1 MGANGQAGSMAIG
14 NTLMLLMKPPT
25 AQGGSA
31 LKFSTSGT
39 LPRNPESIFS
49 ACTGLEA
56 CRVAWFDR
64 KRRLAN
70 PSIFR
75 RTTAARFRLKF
86 RHDYADIRVVK
97 PAPAKEKPSA
107 SASLALPG
115 QRFVARQPILDRS
128 QNVFGYELLFRNGV
142 EDYFNADPEL
152 AARSTL
158 DSSLLYGINT
168 ICDKRR
174 AFLNCT
180 CEVLFKDLI
189 TLLPPNQTVAEI
201 LETVEPEDRVIAA
214 CKRLKA
220 AGYLIALDD
229 FAPNDPRIPLVEFA
243 DIIKV
248 DIRAT
253 RPEERAGMM
262 RRFGSPTCKM
272 LAEKLETPHEYRQA
286 RDMGFVYFQGYF
298 FCRPEV
304 VIGREVPASRLHYIR
319 LLEMVSRRE
328 MDMRELERMLKKEAS
343 ICYRLLR
350 YLNSPLF
357 GFVLEIKSIR
367 HAIAILGE
375 REMRRWIRLVVT
387 VGAAEQRCSELVL
400 MGLARAR
407 FCELLSDRLQSNTDL
422 FLMGL
427 LSIMDAILEVSMDV
441 LLEQLPVERET
452 KTALLGQ
459 KSSLRPLYQLMLAQE
474 SGEWS
479 QSSALAKQ
487 LKLSDEEVASAWWQA
502 LQWAQDAISGV

>member
-1 MGANGQAGSMAIG
+1 M
-14 NTLMLLMKPPT
+14 
-25 AQGGSA
+25 
-31 LKFSTSGT
+31 
-39 LPRNPESIFS
+39 
-49 ACTGLEA
+49 
-56 CRVAWFDR
+56 
-64 KRRLAN
+64 
-70 PSIFR
+70 
-75 RTTAARFRLKF
+75 
-86 RHDYADIRVVK
+86 K
-97 PAPAKEKPSA
+97 PAPAKENPSA
-107 SASLALPG
+107 SNSLALPG
-115 QRFVARQPILDRS
+115 QRFVARQPILDRT

-158 DSSLLYGINT
+158 DSSLLYGINVL
-168 ICDKRR
+168 CDKRR
-174 AFLNCT
+174 AFVNCT

-201 LETVEPEDRVIAA
+201 LETVEPEDRVIEA

-229 FAPNDPRIPLVEFA
+229 FAPNDPRVTLVEFA

-248 DIRAT
+248 DIQAT
-253 RPEERAGMM
+253 GPEERAGMM
-262 RRFGSPTCKM
+262 RRFGSTKCKL
-272 LAEKLETPHEYRQA
+272 LAEKLETPHEFYQA

-298 FCRPEV
+298 FCRPEIV
-304 VIGREVPASRLHYIR
+304 TGREVPASRLHYIR

-328 MDMRELERMLKKEAS
+328 IDMRELEKMLKQEAS
-343 ICYRLLR
+343 LCYRLLR

-357 GFVLEIKSIR
+357 GFALEIKSIR
-367 HAIAILGE
+367 HAIAVLGE

-407 FCELLSDRLQSNTDL
+407 FCELLSNRLQSNTDL

-452 KTALLGQ
+452 KTTLLGQ
-459 KSSLRPLYQLMLAQE
+459 NSSLRPLYQLMLAQE

-487 LKLSDEEVASAWWQA
+487 LKLHDEEIASAWWQA
-502 LQWAQDAISGV
+502 LQWAQDATSGV